1 VSELRTV
8 LAAGSAALALAIA
21 LAGCA
26 LPGAAAGTS
35 APPPTGAATA
45 PSPPSTT
52 HHRPATSA
60 ALIAQA
66 NRSHEYPTPASAQTV
81 IGGWRSPGQAV
92 QVFADTYINWTA
104 ATVSARLAA
113 LAEVSVGQARSAMLL
128 AASDTARDYE
138 LRHSGVANR
147 GTVEAVA
154 PLPSAPHQYVVVT
167 QERTTSATA
176 GSYPDLAPAWHVTL
190 ATVTSVTGGLWVL
203 TRWQPES

>member
-1 VSELRTV
+1 MSELRTV
-8 LAAGSAALALAIA
+8 LAAGSAALALATA

-26 LPGAAAGTS
+26 LPGAAARPS
-35 APPPTGAATA
+35 APPRSSAATA
-45 PSPPSTT
+45 PLPPST
-52 HHRPATSA
+52 HQRPAATA
-60 ALIAQA
+60 ALVAQA
-66 NRSHEYPTPASAQTV
+66 NRSHEYPAPESAQTV
-81 IGGWRSPGQAV
+81 IGGWRSPVQAV

-128 AASDTARDYE
+128 AASNTTRDYE
-138 LRHSGVANR
+138 LRRSGVANS

-154 PLPSAPHQYVVVT
+154 PLPSGPHQYVVVT
-167 QERTTSATA
+167 QERTTSTTA